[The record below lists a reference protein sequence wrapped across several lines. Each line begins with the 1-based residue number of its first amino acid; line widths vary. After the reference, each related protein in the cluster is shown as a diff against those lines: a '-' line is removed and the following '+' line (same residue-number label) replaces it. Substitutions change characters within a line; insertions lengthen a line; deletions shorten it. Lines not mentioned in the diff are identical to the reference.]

1 MCFMYIIIKNSV
13 FLNIFILFQEEK
25 IYIYIWNIMIINC
38 MSINKSDFI
47 YKIYVI

>member
-25 IYIYIWNIMIINC
+25 NLYLYLEYYDYKL
-38 MSINKSDFI
+38 SINKLDFI